1 MSVVSFALAV
11 VFIITLIICEAASWK
26 SNGFYLVQTTETML
40 LVSGKK
46 RLHEKVYFF
55 GRHKIQ
61 RHESVSVD
69 CSGGGPIYYHG
80 RVAKRV
86 SFHRMMKNS
95 KACIVFFNL
104 IFEERKKHLD
114 LLSKFLL
121 ILVFRFNAMFC

>member
-1 MSVVSFALAV
+1 MKQQAGKERFLFSPDYGNDVA
-11 VFIITLIICEAASWK
+11 
-26 SNGFYLVQTTETML
+26 GFWQ
-40 LVSGKK
+40 K

-104 IFEERKKHLD
+104 IFEKRKKHLD